1 MTQNSWNSND
11 PVEVAKG
18 GTGASTLGDG
28 YVLLGSGTSAVT
40 ALDVTAKGSILVG
53 DGTTDPVALAAG
65 TNDHVLTADS
75 AQASGLKWAA
85 APGGGG
91 SSLVFLAS
99 TTASSSA
106 TLEFSSSIDST
117 YNTYVFM
124 LEDIVTATDLQQF
137 CVRTST
143 DGGSTF
149 DSGASDYKI
158 NGSSTN
164 FNKINTSSNL
174 STNSNQ
180 ATSGLV
186 YLFNP
191 SGTTYTKVLFTMLIG
206 SENGTGTSL
215 YSSIIGGG
223 ARLSAADV
231 DAIQF
236 FMASGNIASGT
247 IYMYGMT
254 KPS

>member
-1 MTQNSWNSND
+1 MTQNSWNSSD

-18 GTGASTLGDG
+18 GTGAATFTDG
-28 YVLLGSGTSAVT
+28 AFLLGSGTGALT
-40 ALDVTAKGSILVG
+40 ALDVTAKGSIPAG
-53 DGTTDPVALAAG
+53 DGTTDPVALAVG

-85 APGGGG
+85 APGAGG

-99 TTASSSA
+99 ATASSSA

-117 YNTYVFM
+117 YNEYMFF
-124 LEDIVTATDLQQF
+124 LDAIAPATDATTLYA
-137 CVRTST
+137 RTST

-149 DSGASDYKI
+149 DSGASDYSVLAVAQDHMTLSAS
-158 NGSSTN
+158 NGNDTN
-164 FNKINTSSNL
+164 EFI
-174 STNSNQ
+174 
-180 ATSGLV
+180 SGNFH
-186 YLFNP
+186 LFNP
-191 SGTTYTKVLFTMLIG
+191 SSSTYTYMRGILVHA
-206 SENGTGTSL
+206 NTS
-215 YSSIIGGG
+215 GGVASQTKSG

-236 FMASGNIASGT
+236 LFSSGNIASGT
-247 IYMYGMT
+247 IYMYGMI